1 MSDELLTVKFRY
13 KKPDGDKSILLTKI
27 MKDEAVELEEAS
39 HNLKFSS
46 AVASFG
52 MKLRGSESV
61 KDMDFKEILEMAK
74 MSKGLDENGYR
85 AEFLKLVETAELI
98 R

>member
-1 MSDELLTVKFRY
+1 
-13 KKPDGDKSILLTKI
+13 
-27 MKDEAVELEEAS
+27 
-39 HNLKFSS
+39 
-46 AVASFG
+46 